1 MMLAA
6 YNLIGLVSNNGNQ
19 NNDNNINRNN
29 DNNNNNQNVN
39 EATTDTMNMNM
50 GMVILP
56 PLPPGRM
63 LNLTRGTMLENKLLD
78 TSRTRHK
85 RGFSFLLV
93 IFHFQKIHFVNLQRI
108 LTTIRFPES
117 QFRSTD
123 EENVECFWTK
133 EHHHES
139 AVVIVEFVKAWIRKG
154 T

>member
-63 LNLTRGTMLENKLLD
+63 LNLTRGTMLENKLLN
-78 TSRTRHK
+78 TTRTRHK

-93 IFHFQKIHFVNLQRI
+93 IPFQKNHFLISN
-108 LTTIRFPES
+108 
-117 QFRSTD
+117 
-123 EENVECFWTK
+123 
-133 EHHHES
+133 
-139 AVVIVEFVKAWIRKG
+139 EF
-154 T
+154 

>member
-1 MMLAA
+1 MLAA

-19 NNDNNINRNN
+19 NNNNDINNNN

-50 GMVILP
+50 GMVMLP

-63 LNLTRGTMLENKLLD
+63 LNLTQGRQARLLGDEQRETSETASNRGCLFIISSQKIYSYFLQGPQWSPSPDENKM
-78 TSRTRHK
+78 K
-85 RGFSFLLV
+85 Y
-93 IFHFQKIHFVNLQRI
+93 
-108 LTTIRFPES
+108 
-117 QFRSTD
+117 
-123 EENVECFWTK
+123 FWTK

-139 AVVIVEFVKAWIRKG
+139 AVVIIELLKTWIRKE

>member
-78 TSRTRHK
+78 TTRTRHK
-85 RGFSFLLV
+85 RGLQFLACYT
-93 IFHFQKIHFVNLQRI
+93 FPVNP
-108 LTTIRFPES
+108 F
-117 QFRSTD
+117 
-123 EENVECFWTK
+123 C
-133 EHHHES
+133 
-139 AVVIVEFVKAWIRKG
+139 
-154 T
+154 

>member
-63 LNLTRGTMLENKLLD
+63 LNLTRGTMLENKILD
-78 TSRTRHK
+78 TTRTRHK
-85 RGFSFLLV
+85 RGL
-93 IFHFQKIHFVNLQRI
+93 HFPACY
-108 LTTIRFPES
+108 TFPENPLCKSPTNSDHNTFFRKSIS
-117 QFRSTD
+117 QYR
-123 EENVECFWTK
+123 
-133 EHHHES
+133 
-139 AVVIVEFVKAWIRKG
+139 
-154 T
+154 

>member
-63 LNLTRGTMLENKLLD
+63 LNLTRGTMLENKLLIA
-78 TSRTRHK
+78 TTRTRHK
-85 RGFSFLLV
+85 RGVSFSFV
-93 IFHFQKIHFVNLQRI
+93 K
-108 LTTIRFPES
+108 TFPES
-117 QFRSTD
+117 PFHISPTSFD
-123 EENVECFWTK
+123 NNT
-133 EHHHES
+133 S
-139 AVVIVEFVKAWIRKG
+139 SRKSISQ
-154 T
+154 

>member
-1 MMLAA
+1 MLAA

-78 TSRTRHK
+78 TTRTRHK

-93 IFHFQKIHFVNLQRI
+93 TPFQRIHFVNLQRI

-139 AVVIVEFVKAWIRKG
+139 VVVIVEFVKAWIRKG